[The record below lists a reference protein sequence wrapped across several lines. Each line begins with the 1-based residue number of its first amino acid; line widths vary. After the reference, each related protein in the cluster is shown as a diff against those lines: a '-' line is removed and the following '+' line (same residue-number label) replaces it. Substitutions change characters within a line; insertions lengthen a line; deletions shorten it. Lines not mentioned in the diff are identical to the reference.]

1 MRNDPRAASTCDEK
15 KCQLPDC
22 WCSKDGTRVPGNLS
36 TTAIPQMITITFSDA
51 INAENFDLFTSKPDY
66 IFCIKYVL
74 KLTNYL

>member
-36 TTAIPQMITITFSDA
+36 ITAIPQMITITFSDA
-51 INAENFDLFTSKPDY
+51 INAENFDLFTSKLDY
-66 IFCIKYVL
+66 ILCIKYVL
-74 KLTNYL
+74 TLTNYL